1 MKCVATIVD
10 RHYLGENAY
19 IFSFNNCL
27 LGDYNEEYDIFTDK
41 NGNEYLRSLDP
52 STLFSEVP
60 QGFLNVVKIEDIKK
74 LFPDEVG
81 LTTADAISMYNDKC
95 HDISYLV
102 GIGKDG
108 AVYTMPINVN
118 DLVDSLE
125 AFKEQQVEEAYED
138 DKYEKDMED
147 GNLPDEYANLIMEII
162 NGKFNLEEL
171 QALRKSLTFGRDNL
185 DSVLDTLDIQIEA
198 DTMGVPY
205 EEVAT
210 KAYEKEHKDKDEEVI
225 DTKNIPNKKKDT
237 RSEYEKRGLM
247 DVNKLFDQITKTL
260 IAQDEPTR
268 RMLIELAKM
277 DLSNQKRK
285 GILLTGESGVGKTL
299 LMSLIA
305 KYCNRPFLIVD
316 STQLTVPGIVG
327 KSIEEYLWKLYV
339 DCGKDKE
346 KAERAIVFFDEIDKK
361 GSNRKDDVSGKGVL
375 NILLKFLDGTT
386 YEACENGQ
394 HKSPGTYTTIDTS
407 KMKVVLGG
415 AFTDVYKNM
424 KTKNS
429 IGFGAVIE
437 PDTSD
442 KTPTME
448 DFVSKAMM
456 TDEFMGRVPIL
467 IKMNDLDEAAIK
479 RIMLEGDEST
489 LKQEESAFEQV
500 GVKLSVTP
508 EYLDAIAH
516 KAFERKTGARGLD
529 AVITS
534 TTWKPFDQVY
544 SHIGEYEEVV
554 LDGETVKDSDHFQ
567 LIKKKGIN

>member
-1 MKCVATIVD
+1 MDKKQFAKRLNELMDEKNVTARELSLKV
-10 RHYLGENAY
+10 GKNSGY
-19 IFSFNNCL
+19 INS
-27 LGDYNEEYDIFTDK
+27 
-41 NGNEYLRSLDP
+41 
-52 STLFSEVP
+52 
-60 QGFLNVVKIEDIKK
+60 
-74 LFPDEVG
+74 
-81 LTTADAISMYNDKC
+81 
-95 HDISYLV
+95 
-102 GIGKDG
+102 
-108 AVYTMPINVN
+108 
-118 DLVDSLE
+118 
-125 AFKEQQVEEAYED
+125 
-138 DKYEKDMED
+138 
-147 GNLPDEYANLIMEII
+147 II

-171 QALRKSLTFGRDNL
+171 QALRKSLAFGRENL

-210 KAYEKEHKDKDEEVI
+210 KAYEEEKKDEEEAI
-225 DTKNIPNKKKDT
+225 NTKNKPTKKKDT

-479 RIMLEGDEST
+479 RIMLEGDESA

-554 LDGETVKDSDHFQ
+554 LDEETVKDSDHFQ

>member
-81 LTTADAISMYNDKC
+81 LTTADAIAMYNEKC
-95 HDISYLV
+95 HDISYIV

-118 DLVDSLE
+118 DLVDGIE
-125 AFKEQQVEEAYED
+125 AFKEQQIEEAYED
-138 DKYEKDMED
+138 YKYEKDMEE

-198 DTMGVPY
+198 DTLGVPY
-205 EEVAT
+205 EEAAT
-210 KAYEKEHKDKDEEVI
+210 KAYEEEKKDEEEAI
-225 DTKNIPNKKKDT
+225 DTKNIPTKKKDT

-467 IKMNDLDEAAIK
+467 IKMNDLDESAIK